1 MKDLIDA
8 INTRIKEPY
17 WGFFLLSFL
26 AFNWKGIFLLCFAG
40 ESAQVRINLFEQ
52 QTDLWSLIVCPI
64 STAIFILLITP
75 WLKLLFGW
83 LSRRAYE
90 KLNSQEL
97 EREHKY
103 IAEKNKLENER
114 AVELANKEKELI
126 DQAKRDI
133 DIDKLEDD
141 QVKQNLREEIE
152 KLRNERDQASKQ
164 LFGEPNIIQIDE
176 EEKEV
181 LKAACLDKNG
191 QIMRRT
197 FIGGRFIQ
205 AGNLQLGKDNNM
217 EFLKYDEALKSL
229 KAKELIQDIGQKG
242 EIFEISYKGWNLISK
257 LELDK

>member
-1 MKDLIDA
+1 MQTLRDYQLTGEQQIRE
-8 INTRIKEPY
+8 RIRAGYRRVLYVLPTGGGKTTVAASIIHQAR
-17 WGFFLLSFL
+17 GKGSKIVFL
-26 AFNWKGIFLLCFAG
+26 AH
-40 ESAQVRINLFEQ
+40 R
-52 QTDLWSLIVCPI
+52 
-64 STAIFILLITP
+64 
-75 WLKLLFGW
+75 
-83 LSRRAYE
+83 
-90 KLNSQEL
+90 
-97 EREHKY
+97 
-103 IAEKNKLENER
+103 
-114 AVELANKEKELI
+114 KELI

>member
-103 IAEKNKLENER
+103 IAEKNKLEALSR
-114 AVELANKEKELI
+114 ALISDSICSKSSKLFWYNLEKKLKLSFSIKLNTLSSLI
-126 DQAKRDI
+126 
-133 DIDKLEDD
+133 L
-141 QVKQNLREEIE
+141 L
-152 KLRNERDQASKQ
+152 
-164 LFGEPNIIQIDE
+164 
-176 EEKEV
+176 
-181 LKAACLDKNG
+181 
-191 QIMRRT
+191 
-197 FIGGRFIQ
+197 
-205 AGNLQLGKDNNM
+205 
-217 EFLKYDEALKSL
+217 
-229 KAKELIQDIGQKG
+229 
-242 EIFEISYKGWNLISK
+242 ISYNESRKGMI
-257 LELDK
+257 